1 MPSRVRAPTSLP
13 LTTRPTYLA
22 ACRCVAYP
30 PHVDRRDDYTA
41 LLEDQARIDRDERA
55 EALIL
60 LRTGHAV
67 RVWRHGSILVLTSFA
82 DIDRV
87 WPRPTY
93 PARGGA
99 G

>member
-1 MPSRVRAPTSLP
+1 M
-13 LTTRPTYLA
+13 
-22 ACRCVAYP
+22 CVAYP

-41 LLEDQARIDRDERA
+41 MIDDQQRIARDERA
-55 EALIL
+55 EAMAL

-67 RVWRHGSILVLTSFA
+67 RVWRDGRILVLTSFA

>member
-1 MPSRVRAPTSLP
+1 MRAPTLRDCW
-13 LTTRPTYLA
+13 TVA
-22 ACRCVAYP
+22 GCGCVAYP
-30 PHVDRRDDYTA
+30 PTVDRRDDFTA
-41 LLEDQARIDRDERA
+41 MIDDQQRIARDERA
-55 EALIL
+55 EAMAL

-67 RVWRHGSILVLTSFA
+67 RVWRDGRILVLTSFV

>member
-1 MPSRVRAPTSLP
+1 MI
-13 LTTRPTYLA
+13 
-22 ACRCVAYP
+22 
-30 PHVDRRDDYTA
+30 DD
-41 LLEDQARIDRDERA
+41 QQRIARDERA
-55 EALIL
+55 EAMAL

-67 RVWRHGSILVLTSFA
+67 RVWRDGRILVLTSFA